1 MTHSLIIK
9 KTFTSLH
16 RALFA
21 WLHSSFTLLLT
32 LVLISSF
39 SSEVW
44 ADWPHVAMSKDGT
57 AISYEVSGK
66 GDPTLVFIHGWSCD
80 ARYWRNQVSHFSKDH
95 QVVQIDLAGHGHS
108 ATTRSVY
115 SMKAFGEDVQAVI
128 EAVGSQ
134 NVILIGHSMGGA
146 VIAEAARL
154 MPERVKGLIGIDTLE
169 NIEYPLK
176 REDFEAMMIPFK
188 NDFQSGT
195 RQFVQSMLSPNS
207 DTRIKEW
214 ILSDMAAAPAS
225 IALSAMGEYLPR
237 YITGQAAKVFET
249 IKVPVVTVNS
259 DMWPINYEGNRRH
272 MQSFEAIVVKNSDHF
287 LMLNRPKDFNTALK
301 KAIAITLKK

>member
-1 MTHSLIIK
+1 
-9 KTFTSLH
+9 
-16 RALFA
+16 
-21 WLHSSFTLLLT
+21 
-32 LVLISSF
+32 
-39 SSEVW
+39 
-44 ADWPHVAMSKDGT
+44 
-57 AISYEVSGK
+57 
-66 GDPTLVFIHGWSCD
+66 
-80 ARYWRNQVSHFSKDH
+80 
-95 QVVQIDLAGHGHS
+95 
-108 ATTRSVY
+108 
-115 SMKAFGEDVQAVI
+115 MKAFGEDVQAVI

-154 MPERVKGLIGIDTLE
+154 MPERVKGLIGIDSLE

-176 REDFEAMMIPFK
+176 HEDFEAMMIPFK

-195 RQFVQSMLSPNS
+195 RQFVQSMLSSNS

-225 IALSAMGEYLPR
+225 IALSAMEEYLPR
-237 YITGQAAKVFET
+237 YITGLAAKVFET

-287 LMLNRPKDFNTALK
+287 LMLNRPKAFNDALK
-301 KAIAITLKK
+301 KAIAITLKN